1 MRKPKLGRLAPER
14 PLRKTNPELLTSD
27 DDLTWGSLRLFLLYR
42 IILSLSLIF
51 FFYSKTGPD
60 FIGQYAPDLFGF
72 IATLYGGLTLMSAIF
87 WYWGSPESEQQ
98 AYLILFVDI
107 LAFTLMMHASGGIE
121 SGLGMLIAI
130 SITGGAL
137 IIGGRSALL
146 FAAMAAIAV
155 IAEQTYANLSHAF
168 PARFPQAGFLGAV
181 FFATAFLTMVLSG
194 RIRASEKLAYER
206 QEKLSSMA
214 RLNEYII
221 QHMQTGVLAVDI
233 DHRIIL
239 MNDPAWYL
247 LGMPEAR
254 TRNQL
259 KAASPELDEI
269 LTSWRKTHQADFPAF
284 RAHPKG
290 VEIKP
295 HIKPMGRSNLSD
307 VLLFLEDNSQVQREA
322 QQMKLASLGRLT
334 ASIAHEIRNP
344 LGAISHA
351 SQLFN
356 ESPDLNPAD
365 RRLIEIINSNSVR
378 VNKVVENVL
387 RLSRRKPG
395 KPKAIL
401 LNDWLGGL
409 VGELVKAHGFK
420 SFMLHT
426 HIQPR
431 DTRVTAD
438 PEQLRQIVTNLCN
451 NAKEHTENQASL
463 FINLVGGLIADF
475 SYPVLDVIDNGPG
488 ISPKIAKQIFEPF
501 YTTRNDGTGLGLY
514 IAKELG
520 EANQIRLE
528 YIPGPTGGSCFRL
541 HFSRTLTETTPA

>member
-1 MRKPKLGRLAPER
+1 MLGWFDPLTLTR
-14 PLRKTNPELLTSD
+14 PANPELLASND
-27 DDLTWGSLRLFLLYR
+27 GPNWRSLRLFLLYR

-51 FFYSKTGPD
+51 FFYSETGPD
-60 FIGQYAPDLFGF
+60 FLGRQAPGLFGF
-72 IATLYGGLTLMSAIF
+72 TATFYGGLTLVSAVF
-87 WYWGSPESEQQ
+87 WYWGSPKSEQQ
-98 AYLILFVDI
+98 VYLILFTDI

-137 IIGGRSALL
+137 IMGGRSALL
-146 FAAMAAIAV
+146 FAALAAIAV
-155 IAEQTYANLSHAF
+155 ITEQIFASLSHAF
-168 PARFPQAGFLGAV
+168 STHFPQAGFLGAV
-181 FFATAFLTMVLSG
+181 FFATALLTMVLSS
-194 RIRASEKLAYER
+194 RIRASEKLAHER
-206 QEKLSSMA
+206 QQKLSSMA

-233 DHRIIL
+233 DNRIIL

-254 TRNQL
+254 TSNQL
-259 KAASPELDEI
+259 KAASPELDTL
-269 LTSWRKTHQADFPAF
+269 LTTWRTTHQCDCQAF
-284 RAHPKG
+284 RTQPHGA
-290 VEIKP
+290 EIKP
-295 HIKPMGRSNLSD
+295 HITPMGRGSLGD
-307 VLLFLEDNSQVQREA
+307 VLLFLEDNSKVQREA

-351 SQLFN
+351 SQLFD

-365 RRLIEIINSNSVR
+365 RRLIEIINTNSVR

-387 RLSRRKPG
+387 QLSRRKPG
-395 KPKAIL
+395 KPKAIIL
-401 LNDWLGGL
+401 KGWLEGL
-409 VGELVKAHGFK
+409 TDELIKTHGFNK
-420 SFMLHT
+420 SVL
-426 HIQPR
+426 HIQIEPAN
-431 DTRVTAD
+431 TRVTAD

-451 NAKEHTENQASL
+451 NAKEHAAKQPNLLIS
-463 FINLVGGLIADF
+463 LVGGVVVEF
-475 SYPVLDVIDNGPG
+475 NYPIVDIIDNGPG
-488 ISPKIAKQIFEPF
+488 IAPKIAKQIFEPF

-541 HFSRTLTETTPA
+541 HFLRPITETTLA